1 MPRQQTALRSSART
15 TLCIAITALA
25 LFLASSQPARSQFSQ
40 FFSRQFVANYDLRNA
55 DHPNTYI
62 SEIKLDLT
70 NPDHSVTLKW
80 AGPQAKSQET
90 GPFRSCPGA
99 GLGNNDCNDEAES
112 RRNGSNCT
120 PKGERKVEGFR
131 DFLRDSPSCH
141 YVTWFD
147 KVRAIGFHSHWS
159 LPDYPASHGCVRME
173 EHAAQLIH
181 NNAIEGK
188 TKVIVTGTWS
198 RN

>member
-1 MPRQQTALRSSART
+1 MFPFALA
-15 TLCIAITALA
+15 ALA
-25 LFLASSQPARSQFSQ
+25 LLLSTNHAARSQISQLFSQ
-40 FFSRQFVANYDLRNA
+40 QFVANYDLRNA
-55 DHPNTYI
+55 DYPKTYI
-62 SEIKLDLT
+62 KSIHLDLT
-70 NPDHSVTLKW
+70 NPDHRVTLKW
-80 AGPQAKSQET
+80 IGPQADQQET

-120 PKGERKVEGFR
+120 PKGERLVEGFR

-147 KVRAIGFHSHWS
+147 KERAIGFHSHWS
-159 LPDYPASHGCVRME
+159 LPRFPASHGCVRME

-181 NNAIEGK
+181 NNAVEGK
-188 TKVIVTGTWS
+188 TKVFVTGTWS
-198 RN
+198 RR